1 MKKLLIPAICALLI
15 SAAGCNKFLDVVPDN
30 VPTID
35 NAFTMRQEAMKYLFT
50 CYSYMPYNSDPG
62 SNPALC
68 AGDEYWFAR
77 PYPVSEE
84 PVQIAMG
91 FMSPGTVY
99 MNEWGRYYRA
109 LRDCNIFL
117 DNIGK
122 VVDLPDYERI
132 RWVGEVKF
140 LKAFYHYQLFLRYGP
155 VPVVDKNLP
164 ISGSHEEYKVY
175 RAPVDTLVKYI
186 ADLMLDASKTLPP
199 EIADRSTE
207 MGRITQAIALSMRAK
222 VLVTAASP
230 LFNGNTDHIG
240 VGKTERPIFATTY
253 DAAKWDTAV
262 SACKLALEACERGR
276 HKMYKFNELGTQL
289 SEAMNIQ
296 MSLRNSLCE
305 DWNPEIIW
313 GNSQA
318 RSYTMQRLSLP
329 RLDPDHLN
337 NESVSGALG
346 PTMKMAELF
355 YSVHGVPIQEDHSY
369 DYPGRFKLRTATAA
383 EKEFIYEGYTTA
395 SLHFNREPRFYA
407 SLGFDGGMWM
417 MKNKTFHIENKAG
430 QWQSRK
436 NIYDNN
442 VTGYYAKKL
451 VSWKNEIQAEHR
463 LYVESYSWPEMRLAD
478 LYLLYAEALNE
489 SKGPTA
495 EVYDYINRVRERAGL
510 PTVQDAWTNWSRTP
524 NKFSTKEG
532 LRQII
537 QQERLIE
544 LAFEGSRF
552 WDLRRW
558 KRSVEELNKP
568 INGWDIVQ
576 EKPEFY
582 YRPRLVFRQ
591 SFQMRDYLWPIHEYD
606 LLVNENLVQNPGW

>member
-1 MKKLLIPAICALLI
+1 MKKLLIPALCALMI
-15 SAAGCNKFLDVVPDN
+15 GAAGCNKFLDVVPDN
-30 VPTID
+30 VATID
-35 NAFTMRQEAMKYLFT
+35 NAFTMRQEAVKYLFT
-50 CYSYMPYNSDPG
+50 CYNYLPYNSDPG
-62 SNPALC
+62 ANPAIA
-68 AGDEYWFAR
+68 AGDEYWINR
-77 PYPVSEE
+77 PYPFDES
-84 PVQIAMG
+84 PLQIAMG
-91 FMSPGTVY
+91 FMSPGSVY
-99 MNEWGRYYRA
+99 MNDWNKYYRA

-117 DNIGK
+117 ENVDK

-164 ISGSHEEYKVY
+164 ISGSQAEYKVF
-175 RAPVDTLVKYI
+175 RTPVDSLVNYI
-186 ADLMLDASKTLPP
+186 ADLMLEASKTLPP

-207 MGRITQAIALSMRAK
+207 LGRITQPIALAMRAK

-230 LFNGNTDHIG
+230 LFNGNPDHAA
-240 VGKTERPIFATTY
+240 GKGERPIFSTAY
-253 DAAKWDTAV
+253 SAAKWDTAV
-262 SACKLALEACERGR
+262 SACKLALEACMRGR
-276 HKMYKFNELGTQL
+276 HQLYKFNELGTSL
-289 SEAMNIQ
+289 SPAMTTQ
-296 MSLRNSLCE
+296 MSLRNAMCE

-313 GNSQA
+313 SNSQA
-318 RSYTMQRLSLP
+318 RAGYIQRLCMP

-337 NESVSGALG
+337 NESVVGAFA
-346 PTMKMAELF
+346 PTMKIAELF
-355 YSVHGVPIQEDHSY
+355 YSEHGVPILEDHSW
-369 DYPGRFKLRTATAA
+369 DYAGRYKLRTATAA

-407 SLGFDGGMWM
+407 ALAFDGSMWM
-417 MKNKTFHIENKAG
+417 MKNKTFHVENKAG

-442 VTGYYAKKL
+442 LTGYYAKKL
-451 VSWKNEIQAEHR
+451 ISWKNEIQAEHR
-463 LYVESYSWPEMRLAD
+463 LYVEAYSWPEMRLAD

-489 SKGPTA
+489 AKGPVA
-495 EVYDYINRVRERAGL
+495 EALEYVNRVRERADL
-510 PTVQDAWTNWSRTP
+510 PTVQDAWTNWSRQP
-524 NKFSTKEG
+524 NKFTTKEG

-544 LAFEGSRF
+544 LSFEGHRF

-568 INGWDIVQ
+568 INGWDMVQ

-582 YRPRLVFRQ
+582 YRPRLIFRQ
-591 SFQMRDYLWPIHEYD
+591 SFQTRDYLWPIHEND